1 MIHQFSRRS
10 LLQAGLAM
18 GIAGVA
24 AGCSTAG
31 SGGSG
36 GSASVSGATH
46 MVAPVDGKLIVGLA
60 NGWAGN
66 SWRSQMVA
74 EFKYAAEN
82 KFADDISRTII
93 TDANQSVD
101 QQISQINDMIT
112 AGANLILIDAAS
124 ATALSGVVQRAQE
137 AGIQVVSFDNAV
149 ESEYNIIINTDAS
162 EFGQIGGEWLAGV
175 LSSGDE
181 VFMLDGVSGTPIDSS
196 RAGAART
203 ALEAKGITIVANAA
217 GDWDQAKA
225 QAATANLLSANP
237 NVKGI
242 YSQGGA
248 MSLGAIEVLEQR
260 GLDVLP
266 IPGEGYNG
274 FLKKWKE
281 LRDATGWDSI
291 APSQSPSL
299 SVTALE
305 YGIKALRGEDPGQS
319 VAVKLDVIDKDN
331 LDENVRP
338 DMSDAMFLPTSL
350 PDDILHDLFG

>member
-36 GSASVSGATH
+36 GSASASGANH
-46 MVAPVDGKLIVGLA
+46 MVAPVDGKLVVGLA

-82 KFADDISRTII
+82 KFAADISRTII

-149 ESEYNIIINTDAS
+149 ESEYNIIINTSAA

-181 VFMLDGVSGTPIDSS
+181 VFMLDGVSGTPNDSG

-203 ALEAKGITIVANAA
+203 ALEAKGIKIVANAA

-225 QAATANLLSANP
+225 QAAAANLLSANP

-281 LRDATGWDSI
+281 LRDATGWESI
-291 APSQSPSL
+291 APSQSPAL
-299 SVTALE
+299 SVTALQ
-305 YGIKALRGEDPGQS
+305 YGINALRGEDPGQT
-319 VAVKLDVIDKDN
+319 VDVKLDVIDKDN

>member
-1 MIHQFSRRS
+1 MGYQFTRRN
-10 LLQAGLAM
+10 LLQAGLAV

-36 GSASVSGATH
+36 SGSASSGASH
-46 MVAPVDGKLIVGLA
+46 MVAPVDGKLVVGLA

-82 KFADDISRTII
+82 KYADDISRTII

-101 QQISQINDMIT
+101 QQISQINDMIS
-112 AGANLILIDAAS
+112 AGANLILIDATSSS
-124 ATALSGVVQRAQE
+124 ALTGVVQRAQE

-149 ESEYNIIINTDAS
+149 ESEYNIICNTSAE
-162 EFGQIGGEWLAGV
+162 EFGQIGGEWLAGK

-181 VFMLDGVSGTPIDSS
+181 VFMLDGVSGTPVD
-196 RAGAART
+196 AGRSAAAKA
-203 ALEAKGITIVANAA
+203 ALEAKGIKIVGNAA

-225 QAATANLLSANP
+225 QAAAGNLLSAHP

-242 YSQGGA
+242 YSQGGS
-248 MSLGAIEVLEQR
+248 MTLGAIEVLEQR
-260 GLDVLP
+260 GMTVLP

-274 FLKKWKE
+274 FLKRWKD
-281 LRDATGWDSI
+281 LRDSSGWESI
-291 APSQSPSL
+291 APSQAPSL
-299 SVTALE
+299 SVTALD
-305 YGIKALRGEDPGQS
+305 YGIKALRGEDPGQ
-319 VAVKLDVIDKDN
+319 APEVKLDVITQDN

-350 PDDILHDLFG
+350 PDDVLNELFG

>member
-1 MIHQFSRRS
+1 MAASGRP
-10 LLQAGLAM
+10 GLNLDSFAM
-18 GIAGVA
+18 
-24 AGCSTAG
+24 
-31 SGGSG
+31 
-36 GSASVSGATH
+36 
-46 MVAPVDGKLIVGLA
+46 AP
-60 NGWAGN
+60 
-66 SWRSQMVA
+66 
-74 EFKYAAEN
+74 E
-82 KFADDISRTII
+82 
-93 TDANQSVD
+93 
-101 QQISQINDMIT
+101 
-112 AGANLILIDAAS
+112 LIDA
-124 ATALSGVVQRAQE
+124 
-137 AGIQVVSFDNAV
+137 
-149 ESEYNIIINTDAS
+149 
-162 EFGQIGGEWLAGV
+162 LAGEAAEEADLV
-175 LSSGDE
+175 VIEASMGL
-181 VFMLDGVSGTPIDSS
+181 FDGVSGTPIDSS
-196 RAGAART
+196 RAGAARK